1 VYEIFENLGRIEEIC
16 ASVSFY
22 FSKIYDL
29 EKNFGNRSKYATISR
44 QTVFLAIQRSNSMM
58 LEIIRKMEIVRQNKI
73 IKTDN
78 IEPLISEIHDRIE
91 SIKKSYSQEKYE
103 GIVKQLGEI
112 GDKCNETK
120 IVFQELLK

>member
-1 VYEIFENLGRIEEIC
+1 
-16 ASVSFY
+16 
-22 FSKIYDL
+22 
-29 EKNFGNRSKYATISR
+29 
-44 QTVFLAIQRSNSMM
+44 MM